1 MTKTE
6 KLLAVAVS
14 ITTGIAIA
22 YIHKCKSLERLNG
35 IQAETIKELREYI
48 EWTESDHSKVYTRR
62 CDE

>member
-6 KLLAVAVS
+6 KFLAVTVS
-14 ITTGIAIA
+14 VVSGIAIA
-22 YIHKCKSLERLNG
+22 YIQKSKQLERLNS

>member
-6 KLLAVAVS
+6 KLSLLAIGVVS
-14 ITTGIAIA
+14 GIAIA
-22 YIHKCKSLERLNG
+22 YIHKCKHLERLNNA
-35 IQAETIKELREYI
+35 QAETIKDLRQYI